1 MSNKITVIGRG
12 GVGKTTFLSLLAKY
26 IIEGAAGSILL
37 IDADPDQSLADTLGI
52 DLEKEN
58 IKTLSEILYDIKH
71 GNIKKEIESLTLYEK
86 VNLLLSRDS
95 LYEGDK
101 FDFLSIGTKWTE
113 GCYCQPN
120 AILKDIISG
129 LEKNYDYILIDSP
142 AGLEHLNRRVTSSVN
157 TIFAIVDASKKS
169 IENIK
174 RSYKIISEVKIKF
187 ENFYVVGNYT
197 FPDCEDREFFTDV
210 SEGDVKYVG
219 KIQYDDAV
227 REYMMLGKSL
237 LEIEKTS
244 PAFISVAEIAKKTNI
259 VVL

>member
-1 MSNKITVIGRG
+1 
-12 GVGKTTFLSLLAKY
+12 
-26 IIEGAAGSILL
+26 
-37 IDADPDQSLADTLGI
+37 
-52 DLEKEN
+52 
-58 IKTLSEILYDIKH
+58 
-71 GNIKKEIESLTLYEK
+71 
-86 VNLLLSRDS
+86 
-95 LYEGDK
+95 
-101 FDFLSIGTKWTE
+101 
-113 GCYCQPN
+113 
-120 AILKDIISG
+120 LKDIISG

-197 FPDCEDREFFTDV
+197 FPECEDREFFTDV